1 MVLNL
6 VTAHLVKIKSG
17 KIMRVVV
24 VGCNGFIGKAVIN
37 ELNSLGI
44 ENIGIAKE
52 EFNLL
57 EDTTSLKLKGVLCE
71 NDQIVFTSAIAPS
84 KSAEDVRKSIKMAD
98 VFCNA
103 ISELNIKQVI
113 LISSDSVYGDTGGL
127 FNELSACNPNSFHG
141 LAQLSRE
148 IILQNSKIMN
158 LAILRV
164 CAVYG
169 EGDTHNGY
177 GPNRFINQ
185 IKSSETIKVF
195 GEGLNYRDHIHIND
209 VVNLILRSLKTN
221 FTGTLNIATG
231 KSYSFH
237 DVAEKC
243 RSIFSPQTKI
253 ENTGTEGEI
262 IVKSFDVS
270 KINETFPDFTAM
282 NLDAGLVLWKK
293 LV

>member
-1 MVLNL
+1 
-6 VTAHLVKIKSG
+6 
-17 KIMRVVV
+17 MRVVV
-24 VGCNGFIGKAVIN
+24 VGCNGFIGKAVKN

-57 EDTTSLKLKGVLCE
+57 EDTTSLKLKSVLRE

-98 VFCNA
+98 VFCKS

-113 LISSDSVYGDTGGL
+113 LISSDSVYGDKAGL
-127 FNELSACNPNSFHG
+127 FNELSACDPNSFHG

-148 IILQNSKIMN
+148 IILQNSKITN

-185 IKSSETIKVF
+185 IKNSETIKVF
-195 GEGLNYRDHIHIND
+195 GEGLNFRDHIHIND
-209 VVNLILRSLKTN
+209 VVNLILRILKTN
-221 FTGTLNIATG
+221 FTGTLNIVTG
-231 KSYSFH
+231 KSYSFN

-262 IVKSFDVS
+262 IVKSFDIS

-282 NLDAGLVLWKK
+282 NLDAGLALWKK
-293 LV
+293 QV